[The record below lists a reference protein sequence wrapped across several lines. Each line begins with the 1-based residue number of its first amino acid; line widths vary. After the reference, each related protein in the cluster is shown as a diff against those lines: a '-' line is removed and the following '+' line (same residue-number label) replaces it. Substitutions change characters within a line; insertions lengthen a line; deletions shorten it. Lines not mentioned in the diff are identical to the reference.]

1 MSREIIFQAFNYR
14 LNDVQGLL
22 PKIADQGFNVIQVS
36 PLQQHKEKDNPTWWL
51 AYQITNFQIGNR
63 LGNVSD
69 LINLCNEAD
78 KYGIK
83 IIVDCV
89 FNHTAND
96 NNNNYIPSEE
106 VDYNIR
112 SRQDF
117 FLNNR
122 RSIEDYNNRWQVVNW
137 DIDLPSLNY
146 NNKEYQDIV
155 IEYLNSL
162 ISCGVKGFRFDACR
176 HIPTNTDYDKRN
188 NCNSNFWERVLYH
201 LNNKE
206 QLFMYGEVL
215 DSSTELVDSYCKYM
229 NVGINNNSGSYKS
242 ELVKWFLSHDD
253 INTFGIAKD
262 RYNRDVTIREWE
274 YLLKTNRD
282 SSVLFYPFEYD
293 NTWEDKE
300 IKRINN
306 TYK

>member
-1 MSREIIFQAFNYR
+1 MSREIIFQAFNYK
-14 LNDVQGLL
+14 LNDVKGLL
-22 PKIADQGFNVIQVS
+22 SKIAEQGFNVIQVS

-69 LINLCNEAD
+69 LINLCKEAD

-188 NCNSNFWERVLYH
+188 NCNSNFWERVLSH

-262 RYNRDVTIREWE
+262 KYNRDVTIREWE